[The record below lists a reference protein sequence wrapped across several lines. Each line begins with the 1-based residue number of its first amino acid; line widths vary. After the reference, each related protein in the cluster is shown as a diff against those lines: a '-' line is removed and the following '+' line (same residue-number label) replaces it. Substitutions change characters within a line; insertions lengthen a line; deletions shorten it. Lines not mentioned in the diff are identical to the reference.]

1 MTKKNAFTRAARLL
15 AASSIVLGS
24 FVGCAATPI
33 SPHANGAI
41 EQSAN
46 ATDRLAGR
54 WVLLSWT
61 GQHASVPSAARDVT
75 LALEKDGA
83 YSGSGGCNRIFGQYH
98 VGPAT
103 QQISLNTPSTTRM
116 SCPVDVM
123 AFESRFL
130 ATLAHVDR
138 FELTGD
144 TLVLFVHDTDRL
156 TFARQVIPRQGSLA
170 DNTPGNS
177 IASGRAPA

>member
-1 MTKKNAFTRAARLL
+1 MTKKNAFTSAARLL

-33 SPHANGAI
+33 APHANGAV
-41 EQSAN
+41 EPSAN
-46 ATDRLAGR
+46 TTAGLTGR

-61 GQHASVPSAARDVT
+61 GQHASLPSAARNVT
-75 LALEKDGA
+75 LALSKDGA

-98 VGPAT
+98 VGPAH
-103 QQISLNTPSTTRM
+103 QQINLNTPSTTRM

-138 FELTGD
+138 FELTDD
-144 TLVLFVHDTDRL
+144 TLVLFVRDTDRL
-156 TFARQVIPRQGSLA
+156 TFARQVIPKQGTLA
-170 DNTPGNS
+170 DDTRGKS